1 MEKSDGGDAL
11 EVESMSQ
18 KYQKPDPEKVD
29 GGGVTYHN
37 VAYEDVQRFVRECIK
52 KAGADK
58 PSTQAVTRALV
69 GASCRGVDSHGI
81 RLLPHYIKALTG
93 GRINGSP
100 KLSYKQLSGGTGCL
114 DADDGFG
121 HPAGYRAIE
130 EGILLADKNGIGAV
144 TVTNSS
150 HFGAAGSY
158 TIHAA
163 EAGYLAIAV
172 CNSDKLVLPHDG
184 IVSFHGTNP
193 ISFAAPVAGGR
204 PYLFDMATSS
214 IPLNRVLL
222 YRAIGRELPT
232 DVAVD
237 EGGSPTTDAGRTEAL
252 MPVGGTNFGF
262 KGAGLAGMCEVLS
275 SALTGMAFSNHL
287 LNMGGPDY
295 TTRRHLGHF
304 FLVMKPEAFINPDV
318 YREQMAGYLTDLRAQ
333 PARPE
338 TRIMAPGDREWTEE
352 TVRLKTGIP
361 LDHIVWAEFVEL
373 AETFGLVPLTGS
385 AASDA

>member
-1 MEKSDGGDAL
+1 
-11 EVESMSQ
+11 MSQ
-18 KYQKPDPEKVD
+18 KHQKPGPKKACSDD
-29 GGGVTYHN
+29 VTYHN
-37 VAYEDVQRFVRECIK
+37 VAHENIQRFVRECME

-58 PSTQAVTRALV
+58 PSVEAVARALV

-81 RLLPHYIKALTG
+81 RLLPHYIKALIG

-100 KLSYKQLSGGTGCL
+100 KLSYKQLSGGTGRL

-121 HPAGYRAIE
+121 HLAGYHAIE

-184 IVSFHGTNP
+184 VTSFHGTNP
-193 ISFAAPVAGGR
+193 ISFAAPVAEGR

-222 YRAIGRELPT
+222 YQAIGRELPP

-237 EGGSPTTDAGRTEAL
+237 EDGALTTDAGRTEAL
-252 MPVGGTNFGF
+252 TPVGGTAFGF

-287 LNMGGPDY
+287 LSMAGPDY

-304 FLVMKPEAFINPDV
+304 FLVMKPEAFIDPDV
-318 YREQMAGYLTDLRAQ
+318 YQEQMTGYLADLRAQ
-333 PARPE
+333 PAQPE
-338 TRIMAPGDREWTEE
+338 TRIMAPGDREWAEE
-352 TVRLKTGIP
+352 TVRLKAGIP
-361 LDHIVWAEFVEL
+361 LDHIVWAEFAEL
-373 AETFGLVPLTGS
+373 AETLGLVPLTGS